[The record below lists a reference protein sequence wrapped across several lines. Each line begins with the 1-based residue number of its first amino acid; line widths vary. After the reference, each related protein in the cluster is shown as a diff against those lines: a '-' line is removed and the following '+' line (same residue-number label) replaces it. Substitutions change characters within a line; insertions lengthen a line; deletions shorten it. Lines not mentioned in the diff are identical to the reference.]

1 LGQPKSPTHKKPK
14 TKASEKKK
22 VVSFWMVAIKNVM
35 KSKSNEVEEEVGEI
49 LEEMILSSSQMEF
62 QYIS

>member
-1 LGQPKSPTHKKPK
+1 
-14 TKASEKKK
+14 
-22 VVSFWMVAIKNVM
+22 MVAIKNVM